1 MEDRKVVIELQNV
14 KRYFQVGSETVK
26 ALRGVSFKIYEGEFV
41 TIQGTSGSGKSTLLN
56 QLGCL
61 DTPTSGEYFLDGI
74 SVRTMS
80 KTQRAHLRNRKIGFV
95 FQNYNL
101 LAKTTAIENV
111 ELPLMYNSAVSATER
126 RERAISALK
135 AVGLGDR
142 LEHKSNQMSGGQMQ
156 RVAIARALVNDPAV
170 LLADEATGN
179 LDTRTSFEMLVLFQE
194 LYKQGHTI
202 IFVTHNP
209 EIAEYASRNINLR
222 DGKIREDTINTN
234 IKSAA
239 EALAALIMNIL
250 NLFKVSIKAV
260 SNNKM
265 RSFLSMLGIIIGV
278 AAVIIMM
285 AIGQGSKE
293 SIRQELSTMGTNLL
307 TVRPG
312 ADMRGGVRQDPSSM
326 QTLKMADYERILRE
340 RKFVTKVSPEVTASG
355 QVIYGNNNTNTS
367 MYGEST
373 DYLDIKQWT
382 IEEGECFTD
391 EDIKKASKVCVVG
404 KTIVTELF
412 GEGADPIGKT
422 VRFKS
427 IPMRIVGVLKS
438 KGYNSWGMD
447 QDNVMIAP
455 YTTVMKRVAAQTW
468 FSSIVCSAVTEELS
482 DAAIEE
488 LTQILRD
495 NHKLK
500 EDADDDFTIRSQA
513 EMMET
518 MSSTMDTVT
527 LILVVAAA
535 FSLLVAGIGIM
546 NIMLVSVTERTK
558 EIGLRMA
565 VGATGPVISL
575 QFLIESVLISV
586 TGGLLGIF
594 VGCSAS
600 AFLPSFGMPS
610 SVPAWSIYVS
620 FLVCVFIGV
629 LFGYIPA
636 QKAANMDPIEAI
648 RHE

>member
-1 MEDRKVVIELQNV
+1 
-14 KRYFQVGSETVK
+14 
-26 ALRGVSFKIYEGEFV
+26 
-41 TIQGTSGSGKSTLLN
+41 
-56 QLGCL
+56 
-61 DTPTSGEYFLDGI
+61 
-74 SVRTMS
+74 
-80 KTQRAHLRNRKIGFV
+80 
-95 FQNYNL
+95 
-101 LAKTTAIENV
+101 
-111 ELPLMYNSAVSATER
+111 
-126 RERAISALK
+126 
-135 AVGLGDR
+135 
-142 LEHKSNQMSGGQMQ
+142 
-156 RVAIARALVNDPAV
+156 
-170 LLADEATGN
+170 
-179 LDTRTSFEMLVLFQE
+179 
-194 LYKQGHTI
+194 
-202 IFVTHNP
+202 
-209 EIAEYASRNINLR
+209 
-222 DGKIREDTINTN
+222 
-234 IKSAA
+234 
-239 EALAALIMNIL
+239 MNIL

-260 SNNKM
+260 ANNKM

-285 AIGQGSKE
+285 AIGQGSQE

-307 TVRPG
+307 TIRPG
-312 ADMRGGVRQDPSSM
+312 ADMRGGVRQDPSAM
-326 QTLKMADYERILRE
+326 QTLKMADYERIMQEKR
-340 RKFVTKVSPEVTASG
+340 FVTKVSPEVTASG
-355 QVIYGNNNTNTS
+355 QAIYGSNNTNAS
-367 MYGEST
+367 MYGESI
-373 DYLDIKQWT
+373 DYLDIRLWT
-382 IEEGECFTD
+382 IEEGDYFTE
-391 EDIKKASKVCVVG
+391 EDIKKAAKVCVVG
-404 KTIVTELF
+404 ATIVKDLF
-412 GEGADPIGKT
+412 GEHTDPIGKT
-422 VRFKS
+422 IRFKS
-427 IPMRIVGVLKS
+427 IPMRIIGVLKA

-447 QDNVMIAP
+447 QDNVIIAP
-455 YTTVMKRVAAQTW
+455 YTTVMKRISAQTY
-468 FSSIVCSAVTEELS
+468 FSSIVCSAITEELS

-488 LTQILRD
+488 LTQILRS

-527 LILVVAAA
+527 IILVVAAA

-586 TGGLLGIF
+586 TGGLLGIL

-600 AFLPSFGMPS
+600 GGLSLIGMPS

-620 FLVCVFIGV
+620 FFVCVCIGV

>member
-1 MEDRKVVIELQNV
+1 
-14 KRYFQVGSETVK
+14 
-26 ALRGVSFKIYEGEFV
+26 
-41 TIQGTSGSGKSTLLN
+41 
-56 QLGCL
+56 
-61 DTPTSGEYFLDGI
+61 
-74 SVRTMS
+74 
-80 KTQRAHLRNRKIGFV
+80 
-95 FQNYNL
+95 
-101 LAKTTAIENV
+101 
-111 ELPLMYNSAVSATER
+111 
-126 RERAISALK
+126 
-135 AVGLGDR
+135 
-142 LEHKSNQMSGGQMQ
+142 
-156 RVAIARALVNDPAV
+156 
-170 LLADEATGN
+170 
-179 LDTRTSFEMLVLFQE
+179 
-194 LYKQGHTI
+194 
-202 IFVTHNP
+202 
-209 EIAEYASRNINLR
+209 
-222 DGKIREDTINTN
+222 
-234 IKSAA
+234 
-239 EALAALIMNIL
+239 MNIL

-260 SNNKM
+260 ANNKM

-307 TVRPG
+307 TIRPG
-312 ADMRGGVRQDPSSM
+312 ADMRGGVRQDPSAM
-326 QTLKMADYERILRE
+326 QTLKMADYERIMQEKR
-340 RKFVTKVSPEVTASG
+340 FVTKVSPEVTASG
-355 QVIYGNNNTNTS
+355 QAIYGSNNTNAS
-367 MYGEST
+367 MYGESI
-373 DYLDIKQWT
+373 DYLDIRLWT
-382 IEEGECFTD
+382 IEEGDYFTE
-391 EDIKKASKVCVVG
+391 EDIKKAAKVCVVG
-404 KTIVTELF
+404 ATIVKDLF
-412 GEGADPIGKT
+412 GEHTDPIGKT
-422 VRFKS
+422 IRFKS
-427 IPMRIVGVLKS
+427 IPMRIIGVLKA

-447 QDNVMIAP
+447 QDNVIIAP
-455 YTTVMKRVAAQTW
+455 YTTVMKRISAQTY
-468 FSSIVCSAVTEELS
+468 FSSIVCSAITEELS

-488 LTQILRD
+488 LTQILRS

-527 LILVVAAA
+527 IILVVAAA

-565 VGATGPVISL
+565 VGATGPIISL

-586 TGGLLGIF
+586 TGGLLGIL

-600 AFLPSFGMPS
+600 GGLSLIGMPS

-620 FLVCVFIGV
+620 FFVCVCIGV

>member
-1 MEDRKVVIELQNV
+1 
-14 KRYFQVGSETVK
+14 
-26 ALRGVSFKIYEGEFV
+26 
-41 TIQGTSGSGKSTLLN
+41 
-56 QLGCL
+56 
-61 DTPTSGEYFLDGI
+61 
-74 SVRTMS
+74 
-80 KTQRAHLRNRKIGFV
+80 
-95 FQNYNL
+95 
-101 LAKTTAIENV
+101 
-111 ELPLMYNSAVSATER
+111 
-126 RERAISALK
+126 
-135 AVGLGDR
+135 
-142 LEHKSNQMSGGQMQ
+142 
-156 RVAIARALVNDPAV
+156 
-170 LLADEATGN
+170 
-179 LDTRTSFEMLVLFQE
+179 
-194 LYKQGHTI
+194 
-202 IFVTHNP
+202 
-209 EIAEYASRNINLR
+209 
-222 DGKIREDTINTN
+222 
-234 IKSAA
+234 
-239 EALAALIMNIL
+239 MNIT
-250 NLFKVSIKAV
+250 NLFKVSLKAV
-260 SNNKM
+260 ANNKM

-293 SIRQELSTMGTNLL
+293 SIRKELSTMGTNLL
-307 TVRPG
+307 TIRPG

-340 RKFVTKVSPEVTASG
+340 KKFVTKVSPEVTASG

-367 MYGEST
+367 MYGESV

-382 IEEGECFTD
+382 VEEGDCFTD
-391 EDIKKASKVCVVG
+391 EDIKKAAKVCVIG
-404 KTIVTELF
+404 ATIVKELF
-412 GEGADPIGKT
+412 NGHDPIGKT
-422 VRFKS
+422 IRFKS
-427 IPMRIVGVLKS
+427 IPMRVIGVLKS

-447 QDNVMIAP
+447 QDNIIIAP
-455 YTTVMKRVAAQTW
+455 YTTVMKRIAAQTY
-468 FSSIVCSAVTEELS
+468 FSSIVCSALTEELS

-500 EDADDDFTIRSQA
+500 GDADDDFTIRSQA

-586 TGGLLGIF
+586 TGGLIGIL
-594 VGCSAS
+594 VGCSTS
-600 AFLPSFGMPS
+600 AFMGSFGMPS

-620 FLVCVFIGV
+620 FLVCVCIGV

>member
-1 MEDRKVVIELQNV
+1 
-14 KRYFQVGSETVK
+14 
-26 ALRGVSFKIYEGEFV
+26 
-41 TIQGTSGSGKSTLLN
+41 
-56 QLGCL
+56 
-61 DTPTSGEYFLDGI
+61 
-74 SVRTMS
+74 
-80 KTQRAHLRNRKIGFV
+80 
-95 FQNYNL
+95 
-101 LAKTTAIENV
+101 
-111 ELPLMYNSAVSATER
+111 
-126 RERAISALK
+126 
-135 AVGLGDR
+135 
-142 LEHKSNQMSGGQMQ
+142 
-156 RVAIARALVNDPAV
+156 
-170 LLADEATGN
+170 
-179 LDTRTSFEMLVLFQE
+179 
-194 LYKQGHTI
+194 
-202 IFVTHNP
+202 
-209 EIAEYASRNINLR
+209 
-222 DGKIREDTINTN
+222 
-234 IKSAA
+234 
-239 EALAALIMNIL
+239 MNIL
-250 NLFKVSIKAV
+250 NLFKVSLRAV
-260 SNNKM
+260 ASNKM

-285 AIGQGSKE
+285 SIGQGSKE
-293 SIRQELSTMGTNLL
+293 SIRAELSTMGTNLL
-307 TVRPG
+307 TIRPG

-326 QTLKMADYERILRE
+326 QTLKMADYERIVRE
-340 RKFVTKVSPEVTASG
+340 KKFVTKVSPEVTASG
-355 QVIYGNNNTNTS
+355 QAIYGNNNTNAS
-367 MYGEST
+367 MYGESI
-373 DYLDIKQWT
+373 DYLDIKQWPV
-382 IEEGECFTD
+382 EEGECFT
-391 EDIKKASKVCVVG
+391 EENIRKAAKVCVVG
-404 KTIVTELF
+404 TTIVKELF
-412 GEGADPIGKT
+412 GENAPDPIGKT
-422 VRFKS
+422 IRFKS

-447 QDNVMIAP
+447 QDNVIIAP
-455 YTTVMKRVAAQTW
+455 YTTVMKRIAAQTY

-500 EDADDDFTIRSQA
+500 EEAEDDFTIRSQA

-527 LILVVAAA
+527 IILVVAAA

-586 TGGLLGIF
+586 TGGLIGVLVGIG
-594 VGCSAS
+594 VS
-600 AFLPSFGMPS
+600 AFASSFGMPS